1 MEEEKSMSER
11 ESLDLIAKMI
21 GKAKNHYT
29 ESGSSALLWGFTNV
43 VCFVLAYM
51 QETIGGFNFPFNPFY
66 LMIVAAVLQVYF
78 YRRERRINKTVS
90 YKDEA
95 HYFIWLAFGISL
107 LILTIAGGFANI
119 GYIVLPLI
127 LLLFAIPTFISG
139 CIKKFKPLIIGG
151 IICWIL
157 SVICF
162 FYRGND
168 VFLLVA
174 LGAFFAW
181 VIPGFILRKDFLKKI
196 ANRNNGL

>member
-1 MEEEKSMSER
+1 MEEKELSEK
-11 ESLDLIAKMI
+11 ESLALITNMI

-29 ESGSSALLWGFTNV
+29 ESGASALLWGITNV
-43 VCFVLAYM
+43 ICFILAYLK
-51 QETIGGFNFPFNPFY
+51 ETISSFNLPFSPFY
-66 LMIVAAVLQVYF
+66 LMLVTAILQIYF
-78 YRRERRINKTVS
+78 YRRERRLNKTIS

-107 LILTIAGGFANI
+107 LILTVAGGLANI

-139 CIKKFKPLIIGG
+139 CIKKFKPMIIGG

-157 SVICF
+157 SVISF
-162 FYRGND
+162 FYRENE

-174 LGAFFAW
+174 IGAFFAW
-181 VIPGFILRKDFLKKI
+181 VIPGIILRKRFYTNI
-196 ANRNNGL
+196 ANQHNGV

>member
-51 QETIGGFNFPFNPFY
+51 QETISGFNFPFNPFY

-78 YRRERRINKTVS
+78 YRKERRINKTVS